1 MFSKILIAN
10 RGEIAV
16 RIIRACRKMGVRSA
30 AVYSESDR
38 EALHVRMAD
47 EAHPIDSA
55 STSESY
61 LNIQSLVDA
70 CVKIEADAIHP
81 GYGFLSERASFA
93 EACEAVGVTFIGP
106 SPKTLQC
113 AGDKIASRD
122 AARAVGIPVIPGAV
136 PKENDVRAWW
146 DVAELLRYPV
156 LIKAGSGGGGRGMRR
171 VLEPSNM
178 EDALVSARAEAKTAF
193 GGHRFYLEKLLPT
206 ARHVEVQI
214 LGDGQGGVIHLG
226 ERECSIQRRYQKV
239 FEETPAPN
247 LPPEIR
253 EEILSASVRLAS
265 GMSYRGVGTVEYLL
279 PAQGEFYFLEINP
292 RLQVE
297 HPITEM
303 TTGQDLVALQI
314 QVAVEAKL
322 PITQDEVCFSGH
334 AIEARLYAED
344 PALNFLPQTGSI
356 RALHLPSG
364 DGVRV
369 DAGIVP
375 GVCIGTNYDPLLAKI
390 VGWGKDRTA
399 ALERLEE
406 ALMELMLSGF
416 RTNQAFLLAVVR
428 NPKFRTGAVS
438 TEFIERHGSELRGEI
453 CRDRME
459 DAKLVAAL
467 GAYLSKSK
475 TKKSGSEDRR
485 WDDPWDR
492 MGSWLPGGLI

>member
-1 MFSKILIAN
+1 MN
-10 RGEIAV
+10 
-16 RIIRACRKMGVRSA
+16 
-30 AVYSESDR
+30 
-38 EALHVRMAD
+38 
-47 EAHPIDSA
+47 
-55 STSESY
+55 
-61 LNIQSLVDA
+61 
-70 CVKIEADAIHP
+70 
-81 GYGFLSERASFA
+81 
-93 EACEAVGVTFIGP
+93 
-106 SPKTLQC
+106 
-113 AGDKIASRD
+113 
-122 AARAVGIPVIPGAV
+122 
-136 PKENDVRAWW
+136 
-146 DVAELLRYPV
+146 
-156 LIKAGSGGGGRGMRR
+156 
-171 VLEPSNM
+171 
-178 EDALVSARAEAKTAF
+178 
-193 GGHRFYLEKLLPT
+193 
-206 ARHVEVQI
+206 
-214 LGDGQGGVIHLG
+214 
-226 ERECSIQRRYQKV
+226 
-239 FEETPAPN
+239 
-247 LPPEIR
+247 
-253 EEILSASVRLAS
+253 
-265 GMSYRGVGTVEYLL
+265 YRGVGTVEYLL
-279 PAQGEFYFLEINP
+279 PAQGGYYFLEINP

-344 PALNFLPQTGSI
+344 PAQNFLPQTGSI

-475 TKKSGSEDRR
+475 TKKPGSEDRR